1 MENVTTTNVYFMNVL
16 HTNQKYSLPPVKTLI
31 ASPNA
36 SIDSISKLFVGS
48 SWDKEKDQD
57 IV

>member
-1 MENVTTTNVYFMNVL
+1 MINVITTSVYSIDVL
-16 HTNQKYSLPPVKTLI
+16 HTTQKDSLPPVKALI

-48 SWDKEKDQD
+48 S
-57 IV
+57 

>member
-16 HTNQKYSLPPVKTLI
+16 HTNQKYSLPPVKALI

-48 SWDKEKDQD
+48 S
-57 IV
+57 